1 MWVWVASAIA
11 GSILGN
17 ATDSWFSQ
25 TKLGIWFYKKMDNL
39 YAWTA
44 KKLNIEILAN
54 EEKWKKKYPNISAKM
69 HELEQR
75 LQDLEKEK

>member
-1 MWVWVASAIA
+1 MWVWVVSAIA

-25 TKLGIWFYKKMDNL
+25 TKLGIWFSKKMDNL

-44 KKLNIEILAN
+44 KKLNIEILAT
-54 EEKWKKKYPNISAKM
+54 EEKWKKKYPNIFAKM
-69 HELEQR
+69 HEMEQR